1 VSLGPAVV
9 LKPLKPNMPKMPE
22 VKDKSSQPIKEG
34 DHGGHREGN
43 VDRIV
48 GSEEE
53 AREAGVKHPPKVI
66 RVEKPNSLS
75 ETKVDQ
81 VLFQDQHGHS
91 VAHNPEALQ
100 HRDLAQK

>member
-1 VSLGPAVV
+1 
-9 LKPLKPNMPKMPE
+9 MPKMPE

-34 DHGGHREGN
+34 DHVWTPFRGGHREGN